1 MSLINRSIPNLIGGV
16 SQQPEILRLDNQAS
30 EQLNGIS
37 NVVEGLK
44 KRPPCKAIAKLT
56 NSSITNAFIHTINRD
71 VNERY
76 IVVITNGAIS
86 VFDIDGNNKQVVDTG
101 ASQYLQ
107 SNNSREDFVCLTVN
121 DYTYILNKSQ
131 TVSMDNSTLSPAKIE
146 QAVYSV
152 KVGVGNDTTSI
163 PYSIKIDG
171 ITYTYTSF
179 TSNSKTIRDGL
190 ITAIGSISGITI
202 SALGD
207 SSITF
212 VKSSGTLNISSSDGY
227 GDQASQLIKDE
238 VQQFADLPAIGINNM
253 VVEVKGTAANS
264 FINYYVKFKSDTSVW
279 EETIAPGIK
288 TSLDYYTM
296 PILLI
301 RTANGNF
308 RLTEADGSNYTI
320 FGTTYSVPE
329 WGTRVVGDEDSSPVP
344 SFVGTKIRDMFF
356 HRNRL
361 GFLADENVIMTR
373 NGEFFEFF
381 NQTVTDSLDTD
392 VIDINVSHS
401 KVSILNHAVAF
412 DEKLILFSDQTQFVL
427 QGGASLTP
435 NNVNVTVTTE
445 FENSKEI
452 KPVGSGT
459 NIFFGFK
466 KGKFSGVREMYVE
479 ADGET
484 NQGEDIT
491 ANVPKYIP
499 NNLFKFANASN
510 ENILVSISSNPAYSN
525 SIYVYQWF
533 VSEGRRLQS
542 AWHRWTIGDLYTGS
556 PGDSQIF
563 MSQPPTGTQILNVDF
578 IGTDL
583 FIITNRGSDGV
594 YLEVMDCA
602 PGAVDDGADFLT
614 YLDRKID
621 SDAYPSM
628 AVYNNV
634 TKQTTITL
642 PYSIFIPVAGSSE
655 SFSLSYDIKVISKG
669 YVGSPGVNYPV
680 LSKTTNTV
688 TVSGDITNEGFY
700 IGVPYAFRYRFSQQY
715 LALGQTTSGSGSRT
729 RIREGRLQIRNWTV
743 SYDNTGHFKVGV
755 TPLARDTSIHTF
767 TGLILGSNTSGTVNL
782 EDGYFNFAIQSR
794 NENLIVELFN
804 DTYLPS
810 NFVNAEW
817 EGYYVSQSRSN

>member
-16 SQQPEILRLDNQAS
+16 SQQPEILRLDNQAT
-30 EQLNGIS
+30 EQINGIS

-44 KRPPCKAIAKLT
+44 KRPPCTAIAKLT
-56 NSSITNAFIHTINRD
+56 NSNITNAFIHTINRD

-76 IVVITNGAIS
+76 IVVITNGSIS
-86 VFDIDGNNKQVVDTG
+86 VFDINGNNKQVVDTG
-101 ASQYLQ
+101 ASAYLTS
-107 SNNSREDFVCLTVN
+107 SNPREDFVCLTVN
-121 DYTYILNKSQ
+121 DYTYILNKSV
-131 TVSMDNSTLSPAKIE
+131 TVSMDDFTLSPSKIE

-171 ITYTYTSF
+171 TTYTYNSS

-238 VQQFADLPAIGINNM
+238 VQQFADLPAVGINNM

-264 FINYYVKFKSDTSVW
+264 FINYYVKFKSDTGVW

-288 TSLDYYTM
+288 TSLAFYSM

-301 RTANGNF
+301 RTADGDF

-320 FGTTYSVPE
+320 SGTTYSVPA

-361 GFLADENVIMTR
+361 GFLSDENVIMTR

-392 VIDINVSHS
+392 IIDVNVSHS

-427 QGGASLTP
+427 EGGASLTP

-445 FENSKEI
+445 FENSKNI

-459 NIFFGFK
+459 NIFFAFD
-466 KGKFSGVREMYVE
+466 KGRFSGVREMYVE

-499 NNLFKFANASN
+499 QNLFKFANASN
-510 ENILVSISSNPAYSN
+510 ENILVAISSDFTNTNAM
-525 SIYVYQWF
+525 YVYQWF

-542 AWHRWTIGDLYTGS
+542 AWHKWTIGDV
-556 PGDSQIF
+556 PFGDS
-563 MSQPPTGTQILNVDF
+563 GTRILNADF

-583 FIITNRGSDGV
+583 YIVTNRGSDGV
-594 YLEVMDCA
+594 FLEKMDCA
-602 PGAVDDGADFLT
+602 PAAVDDGADFLT

-621 SDAYPSM
+621 SEDYPFSS
-628 AVYNNV
+628 VYNNV
-634 TKQTTITL
+634 TDQTTITL
-642 PYSIFIPVAGSSE
+642 PYSITAGD
-655 SFSLSYDIKVISKG
+655 FTYDIKVISKG
-669 YVGSPGVNYPV
+669 TYGTPGVNFPV
-680 LSKTTNTV
+680 ISKGFNSV
-688 TVSGDITNEGFY
+688 TVSGDITNISY
-700 IGVPYAFRYRFSQQY
+700 WIGVPYAFRYRFSQQY
-715 LALGQTTSGSGSRT
+715 LALGQTTSGTGSRT

-743 SYDNTGHFKVGV
+743 SYDNTGHFKVFV
-755 TPLARDTSIHTF
+755 TPLARDTSVHTF
-767 TGLILGSNTSGTVNL
+767 TGLTLGSNTSGTVNL

>member
-16 SQQPEILRLDNQAS
+16 SQQPEILRLDNQAT

-44 KRPPCKAIAKLT
+44 KRPPCKQIAKLS
-56 NSSITNAFIHTINRD
+56 NNNITNAFIHTINRD

-76 IVVITNGAIS
+76 VVVITDGAIS

-101 ASQYLQ
+101 ATSYLNS
-107 SNNSREDFVCLTVN
+107 SNPRGDFVALTVN
-121 DYTYILNKSQ
+121 DFTYILNKGQ
-131 TVSMDNSTLSPAKIE
+131 TVEMDNFTTSPAKRQE
-146 QAVYSV
+146 AVYSV
-152 KVGVGNDTTSI
+152 KVGVGNQTTSI
-163 PYSIKIDG
+163 PYSIRIDG
-171 ITYTYTSF
+171 TTYTYTSS

-190 ITAIGSISGITI
+190 ITAIGSIPGISI
-202 SALGD
+202 NALGD

-212 VKSSGTLNISSSDGY
+212 VKSSGTLNISASDGY

-238 VQQFADLPAIGINNM
+238 VQQFSDLPAVGINNM
-253 VVEVKGTAANS
+253 VVEIKGTAANS
-264 FINYYVKFKSDTSVW
+264 FINYYVKFKSATGVW

-288 TSLDYYTM
+288 TTLDYYTM

-301 RTANGNF
+301 RTADGNF
-308 RLTEADGSNYTI
+308 RLTEVDGSTYQI
-320 FGTTYSVPE
+320 QGTNYSVPA
-329 WGTRVVGDEDSSPVP
+329 WGQRVVGDEDSSPVP
-344 SFVGTKIRDMFF
+344 SFVGRKIRDMFF

-361 GFLADENVIMTR
+361 GFLSDENVIMTR

-392 VIDINVSHS
+392 IIDVNVSHS

-445 FENSKEI
+445 YENSKKI
-452 KPVGSGT
+452 QPVGSGT
-459 NIFFGFK
+459 NIFFAFD
-466 KGKFSGVREMYVE
+466 KGNFSGVREMYVE

-499 NNLFKFANASN
+499 KNLFKFANASN
-510 ENILVSISSNPAYSN
+510 ENILVALSSDEVNTLY
-525 SIYVYQWF
+525 IYQWF
-533 VSEGRRLQS
+533 VSDGRRLQS
-542 AWHRWTIGDLYTGS
+542 AWHKWIIGS
-556 PGDSQIF
+556 IPFGDS
-563 MSQPPTGTQILNVDF
+563 GTIILNVDF

-583 FIITNRGSDGV
+583 YLVTNRSSDGIF
-594 YLEVMDCA
+594 LEKIDCA
-602 PGAVDDGADFLT
+602 PAAVDPGSTFLT
-614 YLDRKID
+614 YLDRKLDDTQVIKLYD
-621 SDAYPSM
+621 PIT
-628 AVYNNV
+628 N
-634 TKQTTITL
+634 QTTITL
-642 PYSIFIPVAGSSE
+642 PYSVQAGDGV
-655 SFSLSYDIKVISKG
+655 YDIRV
-669 YVGSPGVNYPV
+669 VGRQGSINTPGVEFPIV
-680 LSKTTNTV
+680 SKFQNDVVV
-688 TVSGDITNEGFY
+688 TGDLTFLNFF
-700 IGVPYAFRYRFSQQY
+700 IGVQYEFRYRFSQQY
-715 LALGQTTSGSGSRT
+715 LALGQSTSGSGSRT

-743 SYDNTGHFKVGV
+743 SYDNTGHFQVFV
-755 TPLARDTSIHTF
+755 QPQARDLSTYTF
-767 TGLILGSNTSGTVNL
+767 TALTLGAGTAGTVNL
-782 EDGYFNFAIQSR
+782 EDGFFNFAVQSR

-804 DTYLPS
+804 DTHLPS